1 MAATP
6 TLMRSG
12 NAATLGQAVVVQ
24 EGESCNLVFT
34 PTDVVGAA
42 IVKANLITLKF
53 TLFDLTTSSVV
64 NSRNDQSVIDAN
76 QGAVDTA
83 GVLTMRLGPLDTVI
97 VGTNAAGSKQV
108 RCVQLNW
115 TFNDGVAV
123 RTGKSD
129 PTGFEIQKLAAV
141 T

>member
-1 MAATP
+1 MPATP

-34 PTDVVGAA
+34 PTDIVGAA
-42 IVKANLITLKF
+42 ILKANLVTLTITV
-53 TLFDLTTSSVV
+53 FDLTTSAVV
-64 NSRNDQSVIDAN
+64 NSRNAQNVIDAN
-76 QGAVDTA
+76 NGTVDTA
-83 GVLTMRLGPLDTVI
+83 GVLTMRLQPADTVI
-97 VGTNAAGSKQV
+97 VGTVADGAKQV
-108 RCVQLNW
+108 RSVQLVW

-129 PTGFEIQKLAAV
+129 PLGFEIQKLAAV

>member
-6 TLMRSG
+6 TIMRTSAG
-12 NAATLGQAVVVQ
+12 AAAVVQ
-24 EGESCNLVFT
+24 EGESCNLRLV
-34 PTDVVGAA
+34 PTDIDGAA
-42 IVKANLITLKF
+42 ILKANLITLTF
-53 TLFDLTTSSVV
+53 TLFDLATSAVV
-64 NSRNDQSVIDAN
+64 NSRNAQNVLDAN
-76 QGAVDTA
+76 DGTVDTA

-97 VGTNAAGSKQV
+97 VGTVANNAKQV
-108 RCVQLNW
+108 RCVQLAW

-129 PTGFEIQKLAAV
+129 PLGFHVQNLATV